1 MIKDTAY
8 ACLDYDEMYNEKADE
23 LYYELNNLNST
34 GKRVWNP
41 FKPGVRTLTEWK
53 FHPIQH

>member
-34 GKRVWNP
+34 GKRSWNP
-41 FKPGVRTLTEWK
+41 FKPGVRTLTE
-53 FHPIQH
+53 